1 MEQIQEKT
9 KFISNLKS
17 QIINLKKEYKFII
30 IIIMILIIFL
40 IYKYFKNTSNQC
52 IFINMDGCGFCKK
65 QKDLLNLNNNKL
77 NNISVKIID
86 SNTPEAQNLITKHNI
101 DAFPVLI
108 MNDKVSL
115 GFKDL
120 QEHFTQLTTNDIIF
134 IGNDSCPYCK
144 KMKTL
149 LDTNKTKYDFID
161 SNSQEGQNHMSK
173 SKSNGVP
180 LLYSRDNNKYLT
192 GYDENYNK
200 ILNSPSVPVILVG
213 TPKCPHCVKM
223 KNLFD
228 STFGSSNYN
237 LIDSETQEGIKLM
250 EKHSSKSVPLCINTV
265 TNKNIIGYSDNIIN
279 ELMSDSN
286 EKQQPSNPQQIIPQQ
301 QQQQQI
307 IPQQQQQQ
315 QQIIPHQQQII
326 PQPSNPHQ
334 QQIIPQPSN
343 PQQNN

>member
-120 QEHFTQLTTNDIIF
+120 QEHFTQLTKNDIIF

-149 LDTNKTKYDFID
+149 LDTNKTNYDFID
-161 SNSQEGQNHMSK
+161 SNSQEGKSHMNK

-180 LLYSRDNNKYLT
+180 LLYSRKNNKYLT
-192 GYDENYNK
+192 GYYENYNQ

-286 EKQQPSNPQQIIPQQ
+286 EKQEPSNPQQQQMIPQPSNP
-301 QQQQQI
+301 QQQQI
-307 IPQQQQQQ
+307 IPQPSN
-315 QQIIPHQQQII
+315 PHQQQII